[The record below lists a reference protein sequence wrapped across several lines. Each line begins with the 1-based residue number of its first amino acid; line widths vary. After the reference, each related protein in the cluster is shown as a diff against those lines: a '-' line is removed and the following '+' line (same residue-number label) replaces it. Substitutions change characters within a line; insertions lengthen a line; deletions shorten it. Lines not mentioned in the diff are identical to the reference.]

1 MNEVT
6 SCTIVGYDTLALY
19 TTIWKLFFLNALTF
33 GAIGG
38 VALVV
43 FNAVKGRKARR
54 PYHV

>member
-38 VALVV
+38 VALIV
-43 FNAVKGRKARR
+43 FKGRKARR

>member
-6 SCTIVGYDTLALY
+6 CTIVGYDTLALY
-19 TTIWKLFFLNALTF
+19 ATIWKLFFLNALTF